1 MGRDQGG
8 RMRRRICRGGIDR
21 RGVWKCVWSSGV
33 VFSGGILVL
42 WSRVGVGVGE
52 AERQELGQ
60 FRRLRFGFGHGD
72 GSGSGSAC
80 PSETRREIDLAYVF
94 FFFFFFSAHYNNYMY
109 GMLTLCYLD
118 LFIRWQSSITIP
130 LSPCSRPLP
139 SNCLPP
145 SHR

>member
-33 VFSGGILVL
+33 VFSGVILVL

-60 FRRLRFGFGHGD
+60 FRRLRFGFGHA
-72 GSGSGSAC
+72 SGSGSAC

-94 FFFFFFSAHYNNYMY
+94 FFFFFFSAHYNNNYHIRHADF
-109 GMLTLCYLD
+109 MLPRSL
-118 LFIRWQSSITIP
+118 
-130 LSPCSRPLP
+130 
-139 SNCLPP
+139 
-145 SHR
+145 HKMAV